1 MVVDRRRHRG
11 ARRGA
16 ARQGTA
22 AAAAGPVSRDTR
34 IGPFDL
40 NFVVDPARTGT
51 NEIHLYL
58 LNRSTGQ
65 PVNVDE
71 TRVSASLPAAGIGP
85 LRFTATPAGPGHAI
99 VTAASFPLAG
109 TWRLLVEVRKG
120 DFDQWSTTLTIPIR
134 KDTRTMKSTLITL
147 LAIAVAGLALAG
159 VAQAHVTVHP
169 NALPSG
175 GFTVVNVQV
184 PNERDKASTVKVDV
198 QLPPGVFFLSTA
210 ADARAGPPRSSSRS
224 SPSR

>member
-1 MVVDRRRHRG
+1 M
-11 ARRGA
+11 
-16 ARQGTA
+16 
-22 AAAAGPVSRDTR
+22 
-34 IGPFDL
+34 
-40 NFVVDPARTGT
+40 
-51 NEIHLYL
+51 HLYL
-58 LNRSTGQ
+58 LDRSTGQ
-65 PVNVDE
+65 PVQVDE

-109 TWRLLVEVRKG
+109 SWRILVEVRQG
-120 DFDQWSTTLTIPIR
+120 DFDQWSTTLNIPIR
-134 KDTRTMKSTLITL
+134 KETRNHESTTDRPSSP
-147 LAIAVAGLALAG
+147 IAVAGLALAG

-198 QLPPGVFFLSTA
+198 QIPPGVFFLSTA
-210 ADARAGPPRSSSRS
+210 ADPGLDGEGVLHAS